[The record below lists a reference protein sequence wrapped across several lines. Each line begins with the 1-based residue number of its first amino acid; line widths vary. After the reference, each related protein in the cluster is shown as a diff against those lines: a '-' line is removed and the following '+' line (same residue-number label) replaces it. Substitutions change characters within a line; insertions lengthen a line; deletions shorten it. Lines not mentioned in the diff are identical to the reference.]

1 MTPNERLFGA
11 IFGVTPAQTEFL
23 LAEKASEKEKDI
35 KEAKGLARQ
44 ANENL
49 AWASVEWSP
58 VMYYGNP
65 AAMAA
70 INGEIQM
77 AIPNRKGDWS
87 YSQVHASDLWAIT
100 QV

>member
-11 IFGVTPAQTEFL
+11 IFGVTPAQEKFL
-23 LAEKASEKEKDI
+23 LDEKASEKEKDI

-49 AWASVEWSP
+49 AWASTEWAP
-58 VMYYGNP
+58 VVYYGNP

-70 INGEIQM
+70 INGEVQI
-77 AIPNRKGDWS
+77 AIPCKGDWS
-87 YSQVHASDLWAIT
+87 YSQVHASDLPAIT
-100 QV
+100 QVN

>member
-11 IFGVTPAQTEFL
+11 IFGWTPAQEKFL
-23 LAEKASEKEKDI
+23 LAEKASAHQRDI
-35 KEAKGLARQ
+35 EEAKALARQ
-44 ANENL
+44 ANKNL
-49 AWASVEWSP
+49 AWASKEWAP
-58 VMYYGNP
+58 VVYYGSP

-70 INGEIQM
+70 INGEVQI

-87 YSQVHASDLWAIT
+87 YSQVHSSDLWAIT

>member
-11 IFGVTPAQTEFL
+11 IFGVTPAQEKFL

-35 KEAKGLARQ
+35 KEAKGLALQ
-44 ANENL
+44 ANKNL
-49 AWASVEWSP
+49 AWASNGWYP
-58 VMYYGNP
+58 VLYYYSP